1 MLGVVS
7 KIYTGLLKIIIA
19 SAIIG
24 GVGRMDIRGL
34 AESARV
40 GLEKGLLPLPMLM
53 K

>member
-7 KIYTGLLKIIIA
+7 KIYTGLLRIIIA
-19 SAIIG
+19 SAIIS

-40 GLEKGLLPLPMLM
+40 NLKEGLVVLPRLGQ
-53 K
+53 